1 MSDKGFKVKNGLTIQ
16 GTTDTLI
23 TADNSGGILI
33 GGVELSSYSAPTL
46 GSTSIASGATVTE
59 VAGLSLASPVIKYPV
74 TSASV
79 TDTIFYASTKYL
91 VDFPESGNEEGIRY
105 MTAAGDNR
113 FAVGDVVSVTGMN
126 IAAANVTNKTIVSV
140 SGQEITVFVG
150 AGNTIVRNTSAY
162 NASGQT
168 PTMTKAGVTTQNPGT
183 SGQLLKSTGTG
194 VEWLTLSSA
203 NLASIIT
210 DEVGTGNIQLSDL
223 ATSAQTDSY
232 TLVLADKGKLV
243 EVSNASANTLTVP
256 TNASVAF
263 PIGAQINILQTGA
276 GQTTV
281 AGAGVTINGTPG
293 LKLRAQWSSATL
305 IKRATDT
312 WVLVGD
318 LSA

>member
-1 MSDKGFKVKNGLTIQ
+1 MSDKNFKVKNG
-16 GTTDTLI
+16 
-23 TADNSGGILI
+23 ADI
-33 GGVELSSYSAPTL
+33 GGTVTATAFVGDGSSLTGISSYSAPTL
-46 GSTSIASGATVTE
+46 GSTSIASGATLTE
-59 VAGLSLASPVIKYPV
+59 VSGLSLAAPIIKYPV
-74 TSASV
+74 TSAAV
-79 TDTIFYASTKYL
+79 TDTIYYASTKYL

-162 NASGQT
+162 NADGQT

-183 SGQLLKSTGTG
+183 SGQVLKSTGTG

-223 ATSAQTDSY
+223 ATSAQTASY

-263 PIGAQINILQTGA
+263 PIGAQINILQTGV

>member
-1 MSDKGFKVKNGLTIQ
+1 MAIRNIPEVPGYLT
-16 GTTDTLI
+16 
-23 TADNSGGILI
+23 
-33 GGVELSSYSAPTL
+33 PTL
-46 GSTSIASGATVTE
+46 GSTEIASGATVTE
-59 VAGLSLASPVIKYPV
+59 VAGLSLATPIIKYPV
-74 TSASV
+74 TSDAV
-79 TDTIFYASTKYL
+79 TDTIYYASTMYL

-113 FAVGDVVSVTGMN
+113 FVVGDVVSVTGMN

-162 NASGQT
+162 NAVGQT

-183 SGQLLKSTGTG
+183 SGQVLKSTGTG

-223 ATSAQTDSY
+223 ATSAQTASY
-232 TLVLADKGKLV
+232 TLVLADKGKVV

-256 TNASVAF
+256 TNESVAF
-263 PIGAQINILQTGA
+263 PIGSQINILQTGV

-293 LKLRAQWSSATL
+293 LKLRTQWSSATL